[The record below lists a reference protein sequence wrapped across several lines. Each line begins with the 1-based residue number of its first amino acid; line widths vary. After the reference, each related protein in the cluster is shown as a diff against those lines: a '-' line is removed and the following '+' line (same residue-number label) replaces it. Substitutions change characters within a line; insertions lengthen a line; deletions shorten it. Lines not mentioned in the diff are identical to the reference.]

1 MTVSGAIIQWLK
13 IFDPEEYR
21 KMKQIDTDIQS
32 AKIDSYSLVKEPVR
46 NEKAYIT
53 GKKVITEHYMLQ
65 ARLSSQSNTDRI
77 ENTGFGE
84 ALEEWVSE
92 QNRAKNFPQIP
103 DAAVQRISVTTPFYL
118 GRVDAG
124 NSSVYQL
131 TVAIKYEKEE
141 KGPRII
147 I

>member
-1 MTVSGAIIQWLK
+1 MTVSEAIIKWLK
-13 IFDPEEYR
+13 TFDQEEYR

-32 AKIDSYSLVKEPVR
+32 AKVDSYSLVKEPVR
-46 NEKAYIT
+46 NEKDYIT

-65 ARLSSQSNTDRI
+65 ARLSSQSNMDRT

-92 QNRAKNFPQIP
+92 QNREKNFPQIP
-103 DAAVQRISVTTPFYL
+103 DAAVQSINVTTPFYL
-118 GRVDAG
+118 GRIDAN